1 MPLVDFMCGSGT
13 IPIEAAMIALDI
25 PPGDLRAD
33 YGFRRWKDYDSVLF
47 NEIVNE
53 KKSLAGSDIRIVASD
68 ISSDALRLARQHA
81 QNAGV
86 FKNISFSAT
95 DFRQF
100 MPPAGPG
107 MVIINPPYGERIVQD
122 NLNELYT
129 SIGDKLKKEF
139 AGYEAWVLSANAE
152 AMKHIGLRP
161 SPKVILYNGQL
172 ECRFNRYSLYSGSKK
187 ESKSI
192 VS

>member
-1 MPLVDFMCGSGT
+1 MPFVDFMCGSGT
-13 IPIEAAMIALDI
+13 LPVEAAMMALDI

-33 YGFRRWKDYDSVLF
+33 YGFRRWKDYDSALF

-53 KKSLAGSDIRIVASD
+53 KKSAAASEIRIFASD
-68 ISSDALRLARQHA
+68 ISSDVVKLAQQHA

-86 FKNISFSAT
+86 LKNISFST
-95 DFRQF
+95 KGFSDVV
-100 MPPAGPG
+100 PPSGPG
-107 MVIINPPYGERIVQD
+107 IVIINPPYGERVVQD
-122 NLNELYT
+122 NLNALYT

-161 SPKVILYNGQL
+161 SPKVILFNGQL

-187 ESKSI
+187 ESKI
-192 VS
+192 VDS